1 MKPIFVIVILFVL
14 LSCNNEQINN
24 DAKKI
29 SNSITYEN
37 TDKPIERKS
46 IQYTE
51 KELNKYLD
59 SIGALP
65 EHPQIDNVAFMP
77 DSIFKSQQE
86 IDKSISPKNFKILKE
101 AILSNAID
109 YKSAL
114 NIFGSFQ
121 IDSIYIQRNLIP
133 VEFFPFDIKKE
144 EFEEFAI
151 CLGSSDLDW
160 SCELFFFKSN
170 KIIAKHN
177 IHHRYGLELEHYKDG
192 DGKTIIYYKENFQ
205 SGTGIWWFNY
215 YFYKYYDN
223 KLIPVL
229 NELENS
235 NLQFPWSIRVLWLES
250 FIQKTNPLTIKMVYY
265 QAFSDT
271 VISPRFVDDSTV
283 IKYTWDEKSKSLIGG
298 YEKSKI
304 TKPQILSYYLEDNE
318 LLFINAYYKT
328 LKANLN
334 NNELKEATLKYLNEV
349 KNHYDNN
356 SITE

>member
-1 MKPIFVIVILFVL
+1 MKAIFCILIFLVL
-14 LSCNNEQINN
+14 LSCNNGQINN

-29 SNSITYEN
+29 SNSITSES
-37 TDKPIERKS
+37 TDKPTERKS

-51 KELNKYLD
+51 EELNKYLD

-65 EHPQIDNVAFMP
+65 VQPLIDKVAFMA
-77 DSIFKSQQE
+77 DSIFKNQQQM
-86 IDKSISPKNFKILKE
+86 DKLISLKDFKMLKK
-101 AILSNAID
+101 AISTNEVD
-109 YKSAL
+109 YNTAL
-114 NIFGSFQ
+114 NIFGSFTV
-121 IDSIYIQRNLIP
+121 DSSYIQKKLIP
-133 VEFFPFDIKKE
+133 IEFFSFDSNKD
-144 EFEEFAI
+144 EFNEFAI
-151 CLGSSDLDW
+151 CLGGSCELFW
-160 SCELFFFKSN
+160 NCELFFFKSN
-170 KIIAKHN
+170 RIIAKHN
-177 IHHRYGLELEHYKDG
+177 IYHRYGLELEHYKDS
-192 DGKTIIYYKENFQ
+192 DRKTIIYYKENFQ

-223 KLIPVL
+223 CLIPIL

-235 NLQFPWSIRVLWLES
+235 NLRFPWSIRVLWLES
-250 FIQKTNPLTIKMVYY
+250 FVQKTNPLTIKMVYY

-328 LKANLN
+328 LEANLN
-334 NNELKEATLKYLNEV
+334 NNELKQATFQYLNEV
-349 KNHYDNN
+349 KNHYANN
-356 SITE
+356 Q